1 MEIPAN
7 KISRPIAWIALLS
20 ATLIVFAALV
30 GGWIYW
36 HSSKRENMSIE
47 LFKACLQLSVIG
59 VVGAGITELYKRV
72 QTQRDHQQSV
82 RDQRMEAC
90 KDYLLRLGTAY
101 RSAKGIRRTL
111 KAAGLVT
118 RSAAAPPNA
127 SDFETYETTM
137 KGLNPTQLEL
147 EALKIEAGARPEF
160 ATIEGLE
167 KNLGQMEDYLREI
180 LKEYESR
187 RSTYQPE
194 VGLDFGALTRLTE
207 FCAGGNKFESNF
219 SERYEESIRLIS
231 SHLFEA
237 IGPED

>member
-36 HSSKRENMSIE
+36 HSSKRDNMSIE

-82 RDQRMEAC
+82 RDQRMRSC

-101 RSAKGIRRTL
+101 RSAKGMPRT
-111 KAAGLVT
+111 
-118 RSAAAPPNA
+118 
-127 SDFETYETTM
+127 
-137 KGLNPTQLEL
+137 
-147 EALKIEAGARPEF
+147 
-160 ATIEGLE
+160 
-167 KNLGQMEDYLREI
+167 
-180 LKEYESR
+180 
-187 RSTYQPE
+187 
-194 VGLDFGALTRLTE
+194 
-207 FCAGGNKFESNF
+207 
-219 SERYEESIRLIS
+219 
-231 SHLFEA
+231 
-237 IGPED
+237 